1 LLGMGVPVL
10 TGSKIGDVD
19 DIIYNSG
26 KPVGVIIE
34 EFNEKNIIDSLKMI
48 IEYSKNEEI
57 RIRCVNVSKENF
69 NLDEGV
75 KIYKNV
81 YKELSDNK

>member
-1 LLGMGVPVL
+1 
-10 TGSKIGDVD
+10 
-19 DIIYNSG
+19 
-26 KPVGVIIE
+26 
-34 EFNEKNIIDSLKMI
+34 MI

-81 YKELSDNK
+81 YEELSNNNKI